1 MEHSRAQLRS
11 ICGKTHK
18 SYQKSPL
25 HFGGIS
31 IQRGSWPWLVAIYTV
46 KSTGVAFTCAGN
58 LVSNRAVIS
67 AAHCFHT
74 IDRDFNPNE
83 VLVALGKYDMTKW
96 IEDGA
101 QLTEVSEVV
110 VHEDYSKSHSSFD
123 ADISVILL
131 RQPVEF
137 TEYIR
142 PICMWEG
149 SNRLKDVVDS
159 IGTVVGWGSDGQGQ
173 TVTQTPRS
181 INIPIVSEV
190 DCLRSS
196 AVFGEITAS
205 RSFCAGRKDGFG
217 PCHGD
222 SGSGLAILR
231 GGQMV
236 LRGIVSAALSG
247 PMSSCDLSN
256 YVVFTDVAKFVPWIR
271 MVLQ

>member
-1 MEHSRAQLRS
+1 M
-11 ICGKTHK
+11 
-18 SYQKSPL
+18 
-25 HFGGIS
+25 
-31 IQRGSWPWLVAIYTV
+31 
-46 KSTGVAFTCAGN
+46 
-58 LVSNRAVIS
+58 
-67 AAHCFHT
+67 
-74 IDRDFNPNE
+74 
-83 VLVALGKYDMTKW
+83 LVALGKYDMAKW

-101 QLTEVSEVV
+101 KLLEVSALT
-110 VHEDYSKSHSSFD
+110 VHDDYRKSPSSFD
-123 ADISVILL
+123 ADVSVITL
-131 RQPVEF
+131 RRAVEF

-142 PICMWEG
+142 PICLWEG
-149 SNRLKDVVDS
+149 ATRLDDVVDS

-196 AVFGEITAS
+196 ATFGAITAS

-271 MVLQ
+271 TFL